1 MNNPEIVISTHDF
14 DLISDLIDAM
24 KSSPETL
31 KLSEELDR
39 ANVVERKDLPG
50 DVVSINS
57 TVSFIIEA
65 TKKEFTYKLIAPKA
79 NLEPTEISIMS
90 PIGTAIIGLSVG
102 QTIEWPMSGGKNV
115 TVRIT
120 DVMPAQLTSKTA

>member
-1 MNNPEIVISTHDF
+1 MNTPEIVISTHDF
-14 DLISDLIDAM
+14 DIISDLIDAM
-24 KSSPETL
+24 KSSPEIV

-39 ANVVERKDLPG
+39 ANVVERKDLPA

-65 TKKEFTYKLIAPKA
+65 TKKEFTYKLITPKA
-79 NLEPTEISIMS
+79 SLEPTEISIMS
-90 PIGTAIIGLSVG
+90 PIGTAIIGLTVG
-102 QTIEWPMSGGKNV
+102 QTIEWPMNGGKNV

-120 DVMPAQLTSKTA
+120 EVTPAPLATKSA